1 MCLGV
6 LVSVEAV
13 GQTPGPGVGG
23 TILIKN
29 ARVVDGL
36 GSPPAEG
43 FDVKIVDGI
52 IVEVGP
58 NLGNPESLPTL
69 DATGLTLLPGLIDCH
84 THLRSVPGAVF
95 RQDTMAQIKAQ
106 QEMQLRAYVAA
117 GVTTVLD
124 AAMPQAAFEEFRV
137 LAERSPAPNIFGLA
151 PLITPVGG
159 YFGIPEL
166 KTAMY
171 QDMWSPVDSV
181 QTLASHI
188 AAAKLLDPV
197 GVKVTVE
204 AGFGPFDVWP
214 LFDDEMLGEIKR
226 RANQAGL
233 PIFVHSMSEAE
244 YWRALELSPYTFAH
258 VGFGEED
265 PSAELIAAVKASKAY
280 VITTLGPY
288 GMMLLMWQP
297 EQLRS
302 PWIRMLVPPNQL
314 DTAANEDAREHV
326 GEEMAVLNFPSW
338 APAFIARWAS
348 GWFFNEEAIKKMLS
362 SSMRAVKKMHDA
374 GIPIVMGS
382 DSGNWPLFT
391 SLFHGVGSILEMEL
405 LEAAGIPRETII
417 VAATSRAAK
426 MLGKDKQL
434 GSVSVGKAA
443 DLILLKGDP
452 LENMSALRQLSW
464 VIKDGTAK
472 RPEDWVR
479 AITP

>member
-1 MCLGV
+1 M
-6 LVSVEAV
+6 SVEAV
-13 GQTPGPGVGG
+13 GQTPAPESRG

-43 FDVKIVDGI
+43 HDVKVVDGI
-52 IVEVGP
+52 IVEIGP
-58 NLGNPESLPTL
+58 NLENPESLPTL
-69 DATGLTLLPGLIDCH
+69 DAKGLTLLPGLIDCH
-84 THLRSVPGAVF
+84 THLRAVPGAVF
-95 RQDTMAQIKAQ
+95 RHDTLAQMRAQ
-106 QEMQLRAYVAA
+106 QEIQLRAYVAA

-124 AAMPQAAFEEFRV
+124 AGMPQAAFEEFRV
-137 LAERSPAPNIFGLA
+137 IAERSAAPKIFGLA
-151 PLITPVGG
+151 PFITPVGG
-159 YFGIPEL
+159 YFGVPEL
-166 KTAMY
+166 KTGAY
-171 QDMWSPVDSV
+171 EDMWRPVDSV

-188 AAAKLLDPV
+188 AEAKPLNPV
-197 GVKVTVE
+197 GMKVTVE
-204 AGFGPFDVWP
+204 AGFGPFEVWP
-214 LFDDEMLGEIKR
+214 VFDHEMLGEIKR

-244 YWRALELSPYTFAH
+244 YWHAFKLSPYAFVH

-265 PSAELIAAVKASKAY
+265 PSAELIAAIKASKAY

-288 GMMLLMWQP
+288 GMMLLMWQH

-302 PWIRMLVPPNQL
+302 PWMRMLVPPNQL
-314 DTAANEDAREHV
+314 ETAANEDARAHV
-326 GEEMAVLNFPSW
+326 GEQMAVVSTPSW
-338 APAFIARWAS
+338 LPASVARWAS
-348 GWFFNEEAIKKMLS
+348 GWFFNEKAVEKMLS

-374 GIPIVMGS
+374 GVPIVMGS

-391 SLFHGVGSILEMEL
+391 SFFHGVGSILEMEL
-405 LEAAGIPRETII
+405 LEKAGIPNETII

-426 MLGKDKQL
+426 MLGKEKQL

-443 DLILLKGDP
+443 DLILMDGDP
-452 LENMSALRQLSW
+452 LEDMSAFRHLSW

-479 AITP
+479 GEARTR

>member
-1 MCLGV
+1 M
-6 LVSVEAV
+6 EAV
-13 GQTPGPGVGG
+13 AQTPAPGPHNTV
-23 TILIKN
+23 LIKN

-43 FDVKIVDGI
+43 HDVKVVDGI
-52 IVEVGP
+52 VVEIGP
-58 NLGNPESLPTL
+58 NLQNPESLPTL

-84 THLRSVPGAVF
+84 THLRAVPGSVF
-95 RQDTMAQIKAQ
+95 RQDSVAQTRAQ
-106 QEMQLRAYVAA
+106 QEIQLRAYVAA

-137 LAERSPAPNIFGLA
+137 MADRSTAPKIFGLA
-151 PLITPVGG
+151 PFITPVGG
-159 YFGIPEL
+159 YFGVPEL
-166 KTAMY
+166 KTEVY
-171 QDMWSPVDSV
+171 EDMWRPVDSV
-181 QTLASHI
+181 ETLASHI
-188 AAAKLLDPV
+188 AAAKALDPV

-214 LFDDEMLGEIKR
+214 LFSDEMLGEIKR
-226 RANQAGL
+226 RAKQANL

-244 YWRALELSPYTFAH
+244 HRRALELSPYAFVH

-265 PSAELIAAVKASKAY
+265 PSAELIAAIDASEAY

-288 GMMLLMWQP
+288 AMMLLMWQH

-314 DTAANEDAREHV
+314 ETAADEDARDHV
-326 GEEMAVLNFPSW
+326 GEQMAVLNMPSW
-338 APAFIARWAS
+338 LPASVARWAS
-348 GWFFNEEAIKKMLS
+348 GWFFSEEAIKKMLS

-391 SLFHGVGSILEMEL
+391 SFFHGVGSILEMEL
-405 LEAAGIPRETII
+405 LEKAGIPNETII

-426 MLGKDKQL
+426 MLGKEKQL

-443 DLILLKGDP
+443 DLILMDGDP
-452 LENMSALRQLSW
+452 LKDMSVLQ
-464 VIKDGTAK
+464 IG
-472 RPEDWVR
+472 R
-479 AITP
+479 AHV